1 MLNCPPSHT
10 TNMHQNIYVIY
21 KDDHTDVS
29 HINDLTHANLIN
41 NGYKVIHSEAG
52 YTSTRVEYQK

>member
-1 MLNCPPSHT
+1 MKKNLF
-10 TNMHQNIYVIY
+10 VIY

-29 HINDLTHANLIN
+29 HINDLTHANLIS

-52 YTSTRVEYQK
+52 YTSTRIEYQK

>member
-1 MLNCPPSHT
+1 MKKHL
-10 TNMHQNIYVIY
+10 YVIY

-52 YTSTRVEYQK
+52 YTSTRIEYQK